1 MTAYFFVEPL
11 DTLSIRGNRSF
22 GGAGEHGFSVMPP
35 WPSLFA
41 GAFRS
46 ALLGDDAARLARFVG
61 IASDRTLDEAAR
73 QTATREA
80 LGDKLYATLGTPATP
95 GSFRVSW
102 LSLATLPAPASGG
115 GAGGERNGLQ
125 PVIPLP
131 ADLAAFDDT
140 DTPPLVA
147 LHPAAAMTG
156 ELPLTPLLRVRKQV
170 KPASGHWL
178 AGQALA
184 THLQGKLPGGTLST
198 DKLFQR
204 ETRLGIALDTDSRTA
219 EDGALY
225 TAETVS
231 FRPGAGF
238 LVGLDGV
245 DGVLPESGLLRLG
258 GDGRGARYRRLPAF
272 TAPSAALPPAGGG
285 FRLILATP
293 GVFEHG
299 WLPDGVGREG
309 DDYRLTGDGFS
320 ARLVAAAVSRHD
332 VISGWDLLNWKPKTA
347 QRVAPAGSVYWFAD
361 FTGDAG
367 KLAAWVESGLWGEN
381 ADVTRRA
388 EGFNL
393 AWLAAWPQGDHH
405 AA

>member
-1 MTAYFFVEPL
+1 MTAYYFVEPL
-11 DTLSIRGNRSF
+11 DTLSVRGNRSF

-46 ALLGDDAARLARFVG
+46 AILGDDATRLARFVA
-61 IASDRTLDEAAR
+61 IASDRNLDQAAR

-80 LGDKLYATLGTPATP
+80 LGDTLFATLGTPATP
-95 GSFRVSW
+95 GSFRVAW
-102 LSLATLPAPASGG
+102 LSLAMLSSPASGG
-115 GAGGERNGLQ
+115 GVGGEGIQ

-131 ADLAAFDDT
+131 ADLAAFDDA

-147 LHPAAAMTG
+147 LHPAAAITG

-170 KPASGHWL
+170 KPASGRWL
-178 AGQALA
+178 AGDGHAAYLR
-184 THLQGKLPGGTLST
+184 GKLPATTQGT
-198 DKLFQR
+198 DALFAR
-204 ETRLGIALDTDSRTA
+204 ETRLGIALDPDARTA

-225 TAETVS
+225 TTETVS

-238 LVGLDGV
+238 LVGIAGA

-258 GDGRGARYRRLPAF
+258 GDGRGARYRRLPEF
-272 TAPSAALPPAGGG
+272 IPPPAAQPEVGGG

-293 GVFEHG
+293 GVFKDG
-299 WLPDGVGREG
+299 WLPDGVQREG
-309 DDYRLTGDGFS
+309 HDYRLTGEGFS

-332 VISGWDLLNWKPKTA
+332 VISGWDLAHWKPKTA
-347 QRVAPAGSVYWFAD
+347 QRVASAGSVYWFAD
-361 FTGDAG
+361 FEGDAG
-367 KLAAWVESGLWGEN
+367 KLAAWVAGGLWGEN
-381 ADVTRRA
+381 ADPSRRA